1 MNSEDFIEILDLV
14 TSHDNIKGNVSSD
27 NGIKILS
34 PSQAYGIQSEY
45 LILCD
50 IDAESW
56 SMKTPQVPWLDEGTR
71 MKIGLHRPDE
81 PLRVARHQLR
91 HFLNCSLNVL
101 IIDSSIEEGTELT
114 GPLDEWFNQISKDGG
129 LRSLNEAPDYLDS
142 TIWNPETVDR
152 SWEWKIVRGQSKLV
166 YRVASMEIEKSIVR
180 THRSGFLGRDKIQ
193 RAGLASIES
202 RNPNLQPLNPNGLVV
217 AAETEI
223 LERSTIKKKNW

>member
-1 MNSEDFIEILDLV
+1 MCIRD
-14 TSHDNIKGNVSSD
+14 
-27 NGIKILS
+27 
-34 PSQAYGIQSEY
+34 
-45 LILCD
+45 
-50 IDAESW
+50 
-56 SMKTPQVPWLDEGTR
+56 R
-71 MKIGLHRPDE
+71 HRPDE

-129 LRSLNEAPDYLDS
+129 LKSLNEAPDYLDS

-166 YRVASMEIEKSIVR
+166 YRVASMEIEKSVVR

-223 LERSTIKKKNW
+223 LSDQLSLSLIHI